1 MPHFI
6 KCIKNY
12 DKFDDLRYIIYTKK
26 WPTFNMSHKHIL
38 RSHYFVLIYSNLI
51 PDSFIHDTGHPIRY
65 ANIKVFSR
73 PNFPVYGQNSRTYTG
88 KYISEKTPYIPI
100 IYPVWCTS
108 VISPKTHHWTR
119 MIDMILKITNC
130 KESFSQNNFFDFAKS
145 FYLDD
150 F

>member
-26 WPTFNMSHKHIL
+26 RPTFNMSHRHIL

-51 PDSFIHDTGHPIRY
+51 PDSFIHNTGHPIRY
-65 ANIKVFSR
+65 ANIKVFSG

-100 IYPVWCTS
+100 IYPV
-108 VISPKTHHWTR
+108 
-119 MIDMILKITNC
+119 
-130 KESFSQNNFFDFAKS
+130 
-145 FYLDD
+145 
-150 F
+150 

>member
-6 KCIKNY
+6 KCIENY

-26 WPTFNMSHKHIL
+26 RPTFNMSHRHIL

-51 PDSFIHDTGHPIRY
+51 PDSIALVGHPIRY
-65 ANIKVFSR
+65 ANISG